1 MVKELNAAL
10 ESSNTEFYTQAMFK
24 LTALLISS
32 KGNENQMEFCFLTV
46 NAKNNKLQKLSIH
59 QPCMHQ
65 LAAKLCFEF
74 FLWGLYWRKASL
86 NQQLFIIRNWLLP
99 VVHTNCMLMW
109 KAVVL
114 WRNLSECL
122 FSDCDPQLLHHLC
135 WGPLRM
141 FNEHGMETAIACW
154 EWLLAA
160 KNGIEVP
167 VGSDLTAH
175 SLPLQGGREKILRDS
190 QILWICVKDV

>member
-1 MVKELNAAL
+1 M
-10 ESSNTEFYTQAMFK
+10 
-24 LTALLISS
+24 
-32 KGNENQMEFCFLTV
+32 
-46 NAKNNKLQKLSIH
+46 
-59 QPCMHQ
+59 
-65 LAAKLCFEF
+65 
-74 FLWGLYWRKASL
+74 
-86 NQQLFIIRNWLLP
+86 
-99 VVHTNCMLMW
+99 VHTNFMLMW

-114 WRNLSECL
+114 LEKSELSECL

-167 VGSDLTAH
+167 VGSDLTLH
-175 SLPLQGGREKILRDS
+175 SLPREDFERFTVSVSGMFKCTVNLFSLPGSFCSCIVGSLSTPMRWTVGS
-190 QILWICVKDV
+190 RAFSTA

>member
-1 MVKELNAAL
+1 M
-10 ESSNTEFYTQAMFK
+10 
-24 LTALLISS
+24 
-32 KGNENQMEFCFLTV
+32 
-46 NAKNNKLQKLSIH
+46 
-59 QPCMHQ
+59 
-65 LAAKLCFEF
+65 
-74 FLWGLYWRKASL
+74 
-86 NQQLFIIRNWLLP
+86 
-99 VVHTNCMLMW
+99 VHTSFMLMC

-167 VGSDLTAH
+167 VGSDLTTP
-175 SLPLQGGREKILRDS
+175 SLPLQGGREDFERFTDIVDLCQGCLNALLITLACQEVSVPVLLELCAPPRGGLWETDLS
-190 QILWICVKDV
+190 QQRECYSKRNLLESQL

>member
-1 MVKELNAAL
+1 
-10 ESSNTEFYTQAMFK
+10 
-24 LTALLISS
+24 
-32 KGNENQMEFCFLTV
+32 
-46 NAKNNKLQKLSIH
+46 
-59 QPCMHQ
+59 
-65 LAAKLCFEF
+65 
-74 FLWGLYWRKASL
+74 
-86 NQQLFIIRNWLLP
+86 
-99 VVHTNCMLMW
+99 MLMW

-190 QILWICVKDV
+190 QIL